1 MSEML
6 QFQVTL
12 PDEVAESGSIA
23 VRVMPFGEA
32 IEHGGMKIQFDTGS
46 IDVAGSIPLTV
57 DHGIG
62 VRDRVGVLT
71 RSMQDESG
79 LFADLDIADTEAGRD
94 VRELMRIG
102 AVTDVSAGIA
112 IDTST
117 EFTDDLGV
125 LHRFGSLDHVSI
137 VVKGAFADAGAGS
150 KVLAVHSEGETVSE
164 IETPA
169 EVQEDKTE
177 YASADQVET
186 LRAMVAEMA
195 APNGAVH
202 RGHQYM
208 SIGEKLVDVIA
219 YHRNQDPAATERLT
233 RSIDVGS
240 VDKTGSIVQ
249 FAFPGDP
256 GTSVGNGVAFDQYI
270 PDLLQLL
277 RDGRPTA
284 NLFMSRPLPTEG
296 NSVFM
301 PAVTVG
307 NIVDY
312 QKPKQG
318 SQLVSQNQVQILTD
332 APKATIGGGQGVSI
346 QAQQWTSPSYMASVA
361 EDLVSA
367 YSEFLND
374 KVINGDRAADTP
386 TSGFGYN
393 GILNANFGDGSSP
406 TTGATDV
413 PVGGAPAAVIPLLGT
428 AWAAVWN
435 GSKRAPSA
443 AIMSAN
449 MWGALLNEVD
459 TDGRPIITNVAPS
472 NPAGLGNAGSP
483 AGTLRGIPVVV
494 DDAVGDTDIIVSSF
508 EGALLYE
515 TSPTP
520 AQLQLT
526 YPDVLTTDISVFGF
540 SALFVRR
547 PAAFAILSGITIP

>member
-12 PDEVAESGSIA
+12 PDEVAETGSIA

-32 IEHGGMKIQFDTGS
+32 IEHGGIKIQFDTGS
-46 IDVAGSIPLTV
+46 IEVAGSIPLTV
-57 DHGIG
+57 DHGVG

-102 AVTDVSAGIA
+102 AVTDVSAGVA
-112 IDTST
+112 IDTSK
-117 EFTDDLGV
+117 EFTDDNGV

-150 KVLAVHSEGETVSE
+150 KVLAVHSEGETVSDE
-164 IETPA
+164 VETPA
-169 EVQEDKTE
+169 VEQEPKVE
-177 YASADQVET
+177 YATADQVEG
-186 LRAMVAEMA
+186 LRKMVAEIS
-195 APNGAVH
+195 APGGASH
-202 RGHQYM
+202 RGHQYQ
-208 SIGEKLVDVIA
+208 SVGELLVDVIA
-219 YHRNQDPAATERLT
+219 FARQSSPEATDRITTKVDMGMVNQ
-233 RSIDVGS
+233 
-240 VDKTGSIVQ
+240 TGTIVQ
-249 FAFPGDP
+249 FEFPN
-256 GTSVGNGVAFDQYI
+256 VGNSIGSGVAFDPFI
-270 PDLLQLL
+270 PELLKLL

-284 NLFMSRPLPTEG
+284 NLFNGRPLPTEG
-296 NSVFM
+296 NRVFM
-301 PAVTVG
+301 PRTSVG
-307 NIVDY
+307 NTVDY
-312 QKPKQG
+312 QDSQG
-318 SQLVSQNQVQILTD
+318 ALLSNTRQDQILTD
-332 APKATIGGGQGVSI
+332 EPKATIGGGQGVTI
-346 QAQQWTSPSYMASVA
+346 QAQLWTNPSYMAAVA
-361 EDLVSA
+361 EDLIEA

-374 KVINGDRAADTP
+374 KVINGNRIADTP
-386 TSGFGYN
+386 TSLTGYN
-393 GILNANFGDGSSP
+393 GILDAAFGTLG
-406 TTGATDV
+406 TGATDV
-413 PVGGAPAAVIPLLGT
+413 PVGGAPADVIPLLGS

-435 GSKRAPSA
+435 GSKRAPVA

-449 MWGALLNEVD
+449 MWGGLLNEVD
-459 TDGRPIITNVAPS
+459 TDGRPIITNVAPQ
-472 NPAGLGNAGSP
+472 NPAGEGNAGSP

-508 EGALLYE
+508 RDALLFE

-526 YPDVLTTDISVFGF
+526 YPDVLVTDISVFGF
-540 SALFVRR
+540 SSLYVRR